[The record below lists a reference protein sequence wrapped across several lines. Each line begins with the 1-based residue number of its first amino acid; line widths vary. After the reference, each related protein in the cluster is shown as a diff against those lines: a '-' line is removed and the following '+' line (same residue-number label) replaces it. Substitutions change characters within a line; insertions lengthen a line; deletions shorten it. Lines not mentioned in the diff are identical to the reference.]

1 MNISEIK
8 RYRNVEYLQYMS
20 YIIDI
25 VNKEDTETLGL
36 AVALQELEAGIAPI
50 ASIFKQRLGSALTK
64 EIESLDRLRNKNFI
78 GLKTQ
83 VKSYTYHFDENI
95 STAAELV
102 QKAMTLQEVRIS
114 KINYH
119 NKTFTIT
126 SLLDNLNSDASL
138 LAAVNTLGIANWLA
152 VLGDVNNTFKE
163 VYLQRIDETAASP
176 TVNIATLRE
185 TSNLAFENLFK
196 TISSE
201 SFLRKEEVYQ
211 NLLDKI
217 ENLTQK
223 YNALTV
229 SNAKADSD
237 VIIDD
242 AFLEAMPIISEEA
255 EFIALKNNEAS

>member
-1 MNISEIK
+1 MNTTEIK
-8 RYRNVEYLQYMS
+8 RYRNAEYLQYIS

-36 AVALQELEAGIAPI
+36 TTAVQELETGIAPI
-50 ASIFKQRLGSALTK
+50 TSIFQQRQGSALTK
-64 EIESLDRLRNKNFI
+64 NIESLDRLRNKNFI

-83 VKSYTYHFDENI
+83 VKSYTYHFNENLNA
-95 STAAELV
+95 AAELILDAMSV
-102 QKAMTLQEVRIS
+102 QQVRIN
-114 KINYH
+114 KLNYH
-119 NKTFTIT
+119 NKTIAIT
-126 SLLDNLNSDASL
+126 SLLENLNSDVSL
-138 LAAVNTLGIANWLA
+138 LAAVNTLGIADWLA
-152 VLGDVNNTFKE
+152 VLAEVNTSFKE
-163 VYLQRIDETAASP
+163 VYLERLDEGVESP

-185 TSNLAFENLFK
+185 TSDLAFENLLK

-229 SNAKADSD
+229 SNANPDTD

-242 AFLEAMPIISEEA
+242 TFLEAVTPS
-255 EFIALKNNEAS
+255 